1 MIGKTISKRKELR
14 TKTKLLKKIG
24 RELSNIHFSMEAQKE
39 HIKHFLA
46 HISELK
52 EITDKNEF
60 EATMYDV
67 NAEMEQLGVFINFSS
82 KDKERDYSP
91 EIV

>member
-1 MIGKTISKRKELR
+1 MWMSKRKEIKI
-14 TKTKLLKKIG
+14 KTKLLKKIQ
-24 RELSNIHFSMEAQKE
+24 RELINIHITMETEKE
-39 HIKHFLA
+39 HIEQFLA

-60 EATMYDV
+60 ESIMYDV

-82 KDKERDYSP
+82 KDKDRDWSP
-91 EIV
+91 EIA